1 MGVIGNEVNRNEGV
15 DTMDNNTIKIMIKD
29 EPLQVIS
36 IIEERIRTID
46 YLEDQQ
52 RNDLLDYISA
62 KVKAEISPHLRL
74 ARTVRRRT
82 YPKWVE
88 FQYLLEYFNLKETLT
103 RENNYSPI
111 PELIL
116 NHRDSMAVAQLEEY
130 IIFFNKLHEREDK
143 LYEKLFV
150 QYFNEWVKPALLYAF
165 DRVDIEKSD
174 KEIVS
179 YICKLF
185 YTKFMEIRA
194 ESQGMDRMRRGGK
207 WIYYKVKPVNEDE
220 FRENDV
226 MQTIFHEDRADF
238 PGISEIAEKLT
249 KRQTQLLLKLHDY
262 IREDVRDLST
272 EEFYEKYRH
281 KRMNYRRT
289 AEELGHSYGSFVKNI
304 ERIKQRIS

>member
-1 MGVIGNEVNRNEGV
+1 
-15 DTMDNNTIKIMIKD
+15 MDNATIKKMIKD

-46 YLEDQQ
+46 YLADQQ

-62 KVKAEISPHLRL
+62 KVKGGISPFLRL

-82 YPKWVE
+82 YPRWVE
-88 FQYLLEYFNLKETLT
+88 FQNLLKYFNLTDALS

-111 PELIL
+111 PEYVLD
-116 NHRDSMAVAQLEEY
+116 HWDSMSVAQLEEY
-130 IIFFNKLHEREDK
+130 IIFFNKLHEREDQ

-150 QYFNEWVKPALLYAF
+150 QCFNEWAKPALLYAF
-165 DRVDIEKSD
+165 DRVDVGKSD

-185 YTKFMEIRA
+185 YTKFLEIRA

-207 WIYYKVKPVNEDE
+207 WIYYTVKPVNEDE
-220 FRENDV
+220 FREIDV

-238 PGISEIAEKLT
+238 PGISEMAENLT

-262 IREDVRDLST
+262 VREDVRELSA
-272 EEFYEKYRH
+272 EEYYEKYRH

-289 AEELGHSYGSFVKNI
+289 AEELGLSYGSFVKNI
-304 ERIKQRIS
+304 ERMKRRIS